1 MKLFTISILA
11 SFLIMFSFDTIENQ
25 TPQPESLFMKD
36 LIVQPILENSD
47 LPNFRYT
54 RTVKYYYKDWM
65 KTPIVLTNGDL
76 LKSYCS
82 DETLVEIILPGDTV
96 RAVSTKRMS
105 CEILAVV
112 NYTEDQISLLKRKP
126 ALEIRITN
134 KTTDNIMSY
143 LLKDVHYFNRALVLW
158 PR

>member
-1 MKLFTISILA
+1 MKFTIAILTTA
-11 SFLIMFSFDTIENQ
+11 LLLFSFDTMKTQIE
-25 TPQPESLFMKD
+25 QPESMFTED
-36 LIVQPILENSD
+36 LIVQPVLENSD

-65 KTPIVLTNGDL
+65 KEPIVLSKGDL

-82 DETLVEIILPGDTV
+82 EETLVEIILPEDTV

-112 NYTEDQISLLKRKP
+112 NYTADEIALLKRKP

-134 KTTDNIMSY
+134 KTTDNTMCY
-143 LLKDVHYFNRALVLW
+143 PLKDVRYFNRALVLW
-158 PR
+158 P